1 MAASSDISCS
11 NLVARPSRQT
21 HLLVLVLLCHFLSA
35 FTALG
40 MPLFL
45 PRMLASIDPLLGDYW
60 VGLLFV
66 TPSVCTALVAANWG
80 RFSDRYGKR
89 ISLLRA
95 QLGLSLGFVV
105 SGFASSVEVFALG
118 LIIQGLCGGT
128 LAASNSYLSS
138 MQKGQKLAQ
147 SLNYTQL
154 SARLALLFG
163 PVVLGLFTSV
173 AEPLMVY
180 RYLAL
185 LPLLAFVI
193 AWFFPEVR
201 DGRSET
207 TLTASNTASVD
218 QNIPTAQWNAGLTT
232 IIALQFLFSFS
243 MVVTFPYFLQF
254 SHQLGLASDSVIGLI
269 YSLPHL
275 VYLALVYVV
284 GKFSWS
290 PRSQAA
296 AGLIAL
302 GFACAGHG
310 MVEGIVELCFLRLLF
325 GLGMVLSYNGIHR
338 LLSDQLIIGSTGF
351 IFGRFDASGK
361 WAGVGAGLLA
371 GLLVTFTNP
380 TTPFIAATVSSLIA
394 VILLI
399 KRA

>member
-1 MAASSDISCS
+1 MTAPDISYS
-11 NLVARPSRQT
+11 NRVDRPSPQA
-21 HLLVLVLLCHFLSA
+21 HLLILVLLCHFLSA

-45 PRMLASIDPLLGDYW
+45 PRMLVSIDPLLGDYW
-60 VGLLFV
+60 VGFLFV
-66 TPSVCTALVAANWG
+66 APSVCTALVAAYWG
-80 RFSDRYGKR
+80 RFADKYGKR
-89 ISLLRA
+89 ASLLRA
-95 QLGLSLGFVV
+95 QLGLSLGFIV
-105 SGFASSVEVFALG
+105 SGFASSIEIFTLG

-128 LAASNSYLSS
+128 LAASNAYLSS
-138 MQKGQKLAQ
+138 MQMGKELAQ

-163 PVVLGLFTSV
+163 PVVLGLFTRI

-193 AWFFPEVR
+193 AWFFPENR
-201 DGRSET
+201 ESKNKFA
-207 TLTASNTASVD
+207 LTKDKSVSAIK
-218 QNIPTAQWNAGLTT
+218 NRAKAQWNAELTT
-232 IIALQFLFSFS
+232 IITLQFLFSFS

-254 SHQLGLASDSVIGLI
+254 SYQLGLANDSVIGLI

-275 VYLALVYVV
+275 VYLVLIYFV
-284 GKFSWS
+284 GKFYWS
-290 PRSQAA
+290 PRSQATM
-296 AGLIAL
+296 GLIAL
-302 GFACAGHG
+302 GLACAGHS
-310 MVEGIVELCFLRLLF
+310 MVESVIPLCFLRLLF
-325 GLGMVLSYNGIHR
+325 GIGMVLSYNGIHR
-338 LLSDQLIIGSTGF
+338 LLSDQLLDGSAGF
-351 IFGRFDASGK
+351 IFGRFDACGK

-380 TTPFIAATVSSLIA
+380 VAPFIVATVSSLIA